1 MSETD
6 WPALQELIPH
16 RGEALLLE
24 RVLRHDGESSEARV
38 VVGSHRWLRREDG
51 SVAMWLSVEYMAQC
65 AAMHE
70 GILARSEGRPMPE
83 GFLVAARKLAM
94 HRSQFEPG
102 QHLRI
107 SARRLQGRHGLG
119 VLAYQCSVHADSDP
133 EGVQGRSGV
142 RASGELPRNSLL
154 AEGRLTVALSARRA
168 ASNDPTDPTGPTGP
182 TGAMG
187 LK

>member
-1 MSETD
+1 MTVSETD
-6 WPALQELIPH
+6 FPALQELIPH

-24 RVLRHDGESSEARV
+24 RVLRHDGQSSEARV

-70 GILARSEGRPMPE
+70 GILARNEGRPMPE

-102 QHLRI
+102 QQLRI
-107 SARRLQGRHGLG
+107 SARRLRGRHGLG
-119 VLAYQCSVHADSDP
+119 ALAYECSVHADGDP
-133 EGVQGRSGV
+133 EGVQGRPGI
-142 RASGELPRNSLL
+142 RAGSERERDSLL
-154 AEGRLTVALSARRA
+154 AEGRLTVALSAVHSSA
-168 ASNDPTDPTGPTGP
+168 NDRIDPIDRT
-182 TGAMG
+182 
-187 LK
+187 